1 MISQAVAVNSD
12 DVAAIK
18 ELVDMGI
25 EVEMRKL
32 ANDPKVNAMDALKS
46 KGLA

>member
-25 EVEMRKL
+25 EVEIRKL
-32 ANDPKVNAMDALKS
+32 VNDSKVDAMDALKS
-46 KGLA
+46 KGLI